1 MAAGE
6 LAVEVRG
13 AVKSFPVFPRRR
25 DRALALLGFSRRLP
39 RATALGG
46 VDLEAAPGEAVGLV
60 GENGSGKTTLLR
72 LVAGIGEPDA
82 GRVYARPPVAALLE
96 LGLGFHGE
104 FTGRENA
111 LLYGA
116 LVGIDEAEMR
126 HRLDD
131 ILAFAEL
138 GEVVDRPLRTYSSG
152 MAARLAFAV
161 ATHVEPSVLVVD
173 EVLAVGD
180 GAFQRKC
187 VERMVRFKREGRTV
201 LYCSHALYQVAEFC
215 ERAVWLRRGQVA
227 AAGPSREVIV
237 AYEDYLRALRRER
250 RGDAPAL
257 ESEALARITG
267 VEVRPAGREVQ
278 SGEPLE
284 VLVRLQRREPGLPVH
299 VVVAFLEEGGL
310 CLADCYTRA
319 DGLPAIVGG
328 QRQEIV
334 LRLPASPFRRGK
346 LDIIAYLL
354 DENGLQVIDQYTCQA
369 GLCAAADRWEPG
381 YMVVE
386 HQWTTG

>member
-1 MAAGE
+1 MAAGK

-13 AVKSFPVFPRRR
+13 AVKSYPVFPRRR
-25 DRALALLGFSRRLP
+25 DRALALLGFSAGLRRV
-39 RATALGG
+39 RALDG

-72 LVAGIGEPDA
+72 LVAGIGRADA
-82 GRVYARPPVAALLE
+82 GTVFARPPVAALLE

-116 LVGIDEAEMR
+116 LVGIPEEDMR

-187 VERMVRFKREGRTV
+187 VERMVRFKNEGRAV

-215 ERAVWLRRGQVA
+215 ERAVWLRRGTVA

-237 AYEDYLRALRRER
+237 AYEDYLRAVRQEQ
-250 RGDAPAL
+250 RGGAPAPGAQ
-257 ESEALARITG
+257 SLARVTA
-267 VEVRPAGREVQ
+267 VEVRPSGRDVRP
-278 SGEPLE
+278 GESLE
-284 VLVRLQRREPGLPVH
+284 VRVRVERREAGLPVH

-319 DGLPAIVGG
+319 DGLPALIGG
-328 QRQEIV
+328 GSQDVV
-334 LRLPASPFRRGK
+334 LRLPASPFRRGRI
-346 LDIIAYLL
+346 DVIAYLL
-354 DENGLQVIDQYTCQA
+354 DESGLQVIDQLTCKGGVHA
-369 GLCAAADRWEPG
+369 VSPRWEPG
-381 YMVVE
+381 YVVVE
-386 HQWTTG
+386 HEWTAG

>member
-1 MAAGE
+1 M
-6 LAVEVRG
+6 RG
-13 AVKSFPVFPRRR
+13 AVKSYPIFPRRR
-25 DRALALLGFSRRLP
+25 DRALALFGCTGGARSV
-39 RATALGG
+39 RALDG

-72 LVAGIGEPDA
+72 LVAGIGRPESGSVTA
-82 GRVYARPPVAALLE
+82 QPPVAALLE

-116 LVGIDEAEMR
+116 LVGVPEEEMR

-161 ATHVEPSVLVVD
+161 ATHVEPRVLVVD

-187 VERMVRFKREGRTV
+187 IERMVRFKDEGRTV

-215 ERAVWLRRGQVA
+215 ERAVWLRQGRVA
-227 AAGPSREVIV
+227 ASGASRDVIV
-237 AYEDYLRALRRER
+237 AYEDYLRAGRRQ
-250 RGDAPAL
+250 RGGAAAAPAGA
-257 ESEALARITG
+257 ALARLTAVQVHPSG
-267 VEVRPAGREVQ
+267 REVRP
-278 SGEPLE
+278 GEPLD
-284 VLVRLQRREPGLPVH
+284 VVVRFSRRQAELPVH

-319 DGLPAIVGG
+319 DGLPPLVAEGD
-328 QRQEIV
+328 QEV
-334 LRLPASPFRRGK
+334 TLHLAASPFRRGR
-346 LDIIAYLL
+346 LDVIAYLL
-354 DENGLQVIDQYTCQA
+354 DASGLQVIDQFTCK
-369 GLCAAADRWEPG
+369 AAVRAAVPRWEPG
-381 YMVVE
+381 YLVVE
-386 HQWTTG
+386 HEWTAR